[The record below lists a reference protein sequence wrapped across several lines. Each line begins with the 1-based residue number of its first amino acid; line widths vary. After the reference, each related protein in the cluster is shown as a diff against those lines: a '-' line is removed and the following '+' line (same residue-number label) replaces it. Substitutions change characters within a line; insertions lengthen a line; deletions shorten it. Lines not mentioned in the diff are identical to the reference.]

1 MTALR
6 MIASIMTTTT
16 TTTTTTLREG
26 PSGSLSP

>member
-6 MIASIMTTTT
+6 MIASIMMT

>member
-1 MTALR
+1 MTALP

-16 TTTTTTLREG
+16 TTTTLGEG

>member
-1 MTALR
+1 MTALA
-6 MIASIMTTTT
+6 MIASIMTTT

>member
-1 MTALR
+1 MTALA
-6 MIASIMTTTT
+6 MISIMTTT